1 MAEEEKAQLRLE
13 IAHVLFVDIVGYS
26 KLLIDEQSEAM
37 QELNAIVRKTE
48 AARAA
53 EAAGQL
59 IFLPTGDGMALVF
72 TGSVEDP
79 VECALQ
85 ISQTMRAQPSSPV
98 RMGIHSGPVHHV
110 ADVNQRE
117 NIAGAGINIAQRVM
131 DCGDAGHI
139 LVSKRVADDLA
150 QYRRWQ
156 PYLHELGDFEVKH
169 GEVVSVVNLYA
180 DVVGNPS
187 PPERFK
193 HGKSAAERSAAS
205 ARRKRLPILIVL
217 LVIGLMLFS
226 LAVLGIIFAPA
237 ILKQIRV
244 QKTTASSPG
253 SAEGSAIATDGG
265 RPPAEAGSLPIPEKS
280 IAVLPFENQSSD
292 KENAFF
298 TDGVQDQILTALA
311 KVADLKVI
319 SRTSVMQYKS
329 GTPRNTREIGQQLG
343 VAHLLEGTVQRAGNK
358 VRVNA
363 QLIDARTDG
372 HEWADNYDRPV
383 DDVFAIQSEIA
394 KAIADQLQAKLSP
407 REKAAIEQRPT
418 ADVTAFDLY
427 SRAKSLLLTTSFSAM
442 GGPNMYQAVGL
453 LEQALARDPSFFL
466 AQCQLAY
473 AHDNL
478 YFLGIDHT
486 PARLASAEAAVN
498 AAVRLRPDAGEAHLA
513 RAEHLYRGYLD
524 YDKALAELEI
534 ARRTLPNDPRV
545 FELTGYIARR
555 RGQQEEGLRNLERA
569 IELDPRNFF
578 TLQQIALSY
587 ISLRRYSEEAAVLD
601 RALSIKPD
609 DVETK
614 VTRALIALDWK
625 ADTRP
630 LHQTLDQIRAKDPE
644 AIKSVADNWLLCA
657 LAEGDAAAAE
667 SALVALGDNYFG
679 NDAIQF
685 RRDFGEGLI
694 ARMMGNQAKARAAF
708 TAARAEQQKRVD
720 SQPDYGPAL
729 CVLGLMDAALGRKEE
744 ALREGQ
750 RAIELLPVEK
760 DSINGAHMIEFF
772 AVTAAWVGEKDLACD
787 KLAAALR
794 LAGQLSYGQLKLMPF
809 WDPLRGDP
817 RFEKIVASLAP
828 KDAK

>member
-1 MAEEEKAQLRLE
+1 
-13 IAHVLFVDIVGYS
+13 
-26 KLLIDEQSEAM
+26 
-37 QELNAIVRKTE
+37 
-48 AARAA
+48 
-53 EAAGQL
+53 
-59 IFLPTGDGMALVF
+59 
-72 TGSVEDP
+72 
-79 VECALQ
+79 
-85 ISQTMRAQPSSPV
+85 
-98 RMGIHSGPVHHV
+98 
-110 ADVNQRE
+110 
-117 NIAGAGINIAQRVM
+117 
-131 DCGDAGHI
+131 
-139 LVSKRVADDLA
+139 
-150 QYRRWQ
+150 
-156 PYLHELGDFEVKH
+156 
-169 GEVVSVVNLYA
+169 
-180 DVVGNPS
+180 
-187 PPERFK
+187 
-193 HGKSAAERSAAS
+193 
-205 ARRKRLPILIVL
+205 
-217 LVIGLMLFS
+217 
-226 LAVLGIIFAPA
+226 
-237 ILKQIRV
+237 V

-329 GTPRNTREIGQQLG
+329 GAARNLREIGQQLG
-343 VAHLLEGTVQRAGNK
+343 VAHLLEGSVQRAGNK

-363 QLIDARTDG
+363 QLIDARTDA
-372 HEWADNYDRPV
+372 HQWAENYDRPV

-657 LAEGDAAAAE
+657 LAERDAAAAE

>member
-1 MAEEEKAQLRLE
+1 MADEQKTQLRLE
-13 IAHVLFVDIVGYS
+13 IAHVLFMDIVGYS
-26 KLLIDEQSEAM
+26 KLLIDEQSEALH
-37 QELNAIVRKTE
+37 ELNQIVRNTE

-72 TGSVEDP
+72 TGSVEEP

-85 ISQTMRAQPSSPV
+85 ISQKLCAQPSLPV

-139 LVSKRVADDLA
+139 LLSKRVADDLA

-169 GEVVSVVNLYA
+169 GVVVSIVNLYA
-180 DVVGNPS
+180 DVVGNAE
-187 PPERFK
+187 PPAKLK
-193 HGKSAAERSAAS
+193 HGK
-205 ARRKRLPILIVL
+205 RLPERARGSERAKRSPLLIPL
-217 LVIGLMLFS
+217 LIAGLMLFS
-226 LAVLGIIFAPA
+226 VAVLAIIFAPA
-237 ILKQIRV
+237 ILKQSRAREN
-244 QKTTASSPG
+244 TTSFPAAPTTP
-253 SAEGSAIATDGG
+253 SAPAIA
-265 RPPAEAGSLPIPEKS
+265 EKS
-280 IAVLPFENQSSD
+280 IAVLPFENMSRD
-292 KENAFF
+292 PDNAFF
-298 TDGVQDQILTALA
+298 TDGVQDQVLTALA

-329 GTPRNTREIGQQLG
+329 GVARNLREIALQLG
-343 VAHLLEGTVQRAGNK
+343 VTHVLEGSVQRAGNK

-363 QLIDARTDG
+363 QLINARTDA

-407 REKAAIEQRPT
+407 KEKNAIEQAPT
-418 ADVTAFDLY
+418 RDLVAFDLY
-427 SRAKSLLLTTSFSAM
+427 SRAKSLMLTTSFSAI
-442 GGPNMYQAVGL
+442 GGQNLRKAVDL
-453 LEQALARDPSFFL
+453 LEQALARDSSFFL

-478 YFLGIDHT
+478 YFLGLDHT
-486 PARLASAEAAVN
+486 PARLAAAQAAVEAAF
-498 AAVRLRPDAGEAHLA
+498 RLQPDAGEAHLA

-524 YDKALAELEI
+524 YDGALAELEI
-534 ARRTLPNDPRV
+534 ARKSLPNDPRV

-555 RGQQEEGLRNLERA
+555 RGKQEEALRNLQRA

-587 ISLRRYSEEAAVLD
+587 VNLRRYSEEAAVLD

-614 VTRALIALDWK
+614 VVRALLPLDWK

-630 LHQTLDQIRAKDPE
+630 LHQALDEIRRSDPE
-644 AIKSVADNWLLCA
+644 AIKSVADTWFLCA
-657 LAEGDAAAAE
+657 LAERDGAAAE
-667 SALVALGDNYFG
+667 SALVALDDNVFG

-694 ARMMGNQAKARAAF
+694 ARMTKDGAKARAAF

-720 SQPDYGPAL
+720 GQPDYGPAI
-729 CVLGLMDAALGRKEE
+729 CVLAVMDAALGRKEE

-750 RAIELLPVEK
+750 RAIDLLPMEK

-772 AVTAAWVGEKDLACD
+772 AITAAWVGEKDLACD

-794 LAGQLSYGQLKLMPF
+794 LPGTLSYGQLKLLPF

-817 RFEKIVASLAP
+817 RFEKIIASLAP
-828 KDAK
+828 KE

>member
-1 MAEEEKAQLRLE
+1 MADEQKTQLRLE
-13 IAHVLFVDIVGYS
+13 IAHVLFMDIVGYS
-26 KLLIDEQSEAM
+26 KLLIDEQSEALH
-37 QELNAIVRKTE
+37 ELNQIVRNTE

-72 TGSVEDP
+72 TGSVEEP

-85 ISQTMRAQPSSPV
+85 ISQKLCAQPSLPV

-139 LVSKRVADDLA
+139 LLSKRVADDLA

-169 GEVVSVVNLYA
+169 GVVVSIVNLYA
-180 DVVGNPS
+180 DVVGNAE
-187 PPERFK
+187 PPAKLK
-193 HGKSAAERSAAS
+193 HGK
-205 ARRKRLPILIVL
+205 RLPERARGSEGAKRSPLLIPL
-217 LVIGLMLFS
+217 LIAGLMLFS
-226 LAVLGIIFAPA
+226 VAVLAIIFAPA
-237 ILKQIRV
+237 ILKQSRAREN
-244 QKTTASSPG
+244 TTSFPAAPTTP
-253 SAEGSAIATDGG
+253 SAPAIA
-265 RPPAEAGSLPIPEKS
+265 EKS
-280 IAVLPFENQSSD
+280 IAVLPFENMSRD
-292 KENAFF
+292 PDNAFF
-298 TDGVQDQILTALA
+298 TDGVQDQVLTALA

-329 GTPRNTREIGQQLG
+329 GVARNLREIALQLG
-343 VAHLLEGTVQRAGNK
+343 VTHVLEGSVQRAGNK

-363 QLIDARTDG
+363 QLINARTDA

-407 REKAAIEQRPT
+407 KEKNAIEQAPT
-418 ADVTAFDLY
+418 RDLVAFDLY
-427 SRAKSLLLTTSFSAM
+427 SRAKSLMITTSFSAI
-442 GGPNMYQAVGL
+442 GGQNLRKAVDL
-453 LEQALARDPSFFL
+453 LEQALARDSSFFL

-478 YFLGIDHT
+478 YFLGLDHT
-486 PARLASAEAAVN
+486 PARLAAAQAAVEAAF
-498 AAVRLRPDAGEAHLA
+498 RLQPDAGEAHLA

-524 YDKALAELEI
+524 YDGALAELEI
-534 ARRTLPNDPRV
+534 ARKSLPNDPRV

-555 RGQQEEGLRNLERA
+555 RGQQEEALRNLQRA

-587 ISLRRYSEEAAVLD
+587 VNLRRYSEEAAVLD

-614 VTRALIALDWK
+614 VVRALLPLDWK

-630 LHQTLDQIRAKDPE
+630 LHQALDEIRRSDPE
-644 AIKSVADNWLLCA
+644 AIKSVADTWFLCA
-657 LAEGDAAAAE
+657 LAERDGAAAE
-667 SALVALGDNYFG
+667 SALVALDDNVFG

-694 ARMMGNQAKARAAF
+694 ARMTKDGAKARAAF

-720 SQPDYGPAL
+720 SQPDYGPAI
-729 CVLGLMDAALGRKEE
+729 CVLAVMDAALGRKEE

-750 RAIELLPVEK
+750 RAIDLLPMEK

-772 AVTAAWVGEKDLACD
+772 AISAAWVGEKDLACD

-794 LAGQLSYGQLKLMPF
+794 LPGTLSYGQLKLLPY
-809 WDPLRGDP
+809 WDPLRGYP
-817 RFEKIVASLAP
+817 RFEKIVADLAP
-828 KDAK
+828 KE

>member
-1 MAEEEKAQLRLE
+1 MSR
-13 IAHVLFVDIVGYS
+13 
-26 KLLIDEQSEAM
+26 
-37 QELNAIVRKTE
+37 
-48 AARAA
+48 
-53 EAAGQL
+53 
-59 IFLPTGDGMALVF
+59 
-72 TGSVEDP
+72 DP
-79 VECALQ
+79 
-85 ISQTMRAQPSSPV
+85 
-98 RMGIHSGPVHHV
+98 
-110 ADVNQRE
+110 D
-117 NIAGAGINIAQRVM
+117 
-131 DCGDAGHI
+131 
-139 LVSKRVADDLA
+139 
-150 QYRRWQ
+150 
-156 PYLHELGDFEVKH
+156 
-169 GEVVSVVNLYA
+169 
-180 DVVGNPS
+180 
-187 PPERFK
+187 
-193 HGKSAAERSAAS
+193 
-205 ARRKRLPILIVL
+205 
-217 LVIGLMLFS
+217 
-226 LAVLGIIFAPA
+226 
-237 ILKQIRV
+237 
-244 QKTTASSPG
+244 
-253 SAEGSAIATDGG
+253 
-265 RPPAEAGSLPIPEKS
+265 
-280 IAVLPFENQSSD
+280 
-292 KENAFF
+292 NAFF